1 VVQSLGAAWAAITGL
16 NVSVGERAELGVH
29 PPFDYRWA
37 PLLAAI
43 AIAAIGLRIWLRS
56 VPRSFWAVL
65 VTMAVY
71 WLTSGLAAD
80 APLVRTPEDARYVF
94 VAVALVLLL
103 TVDGLRGL
111 RPSNGVRV
119 AVFALV
125 AVSLLGNALH
135 LLDGRAYLQPQATE
149 IKAQLRMLELAGTNA
164 DPGYIPGIDTP
175 EVSPGEFA
183 ISAGAYLETADRLGS
198 WADSTDEVL
207 QRSDSTRR
215 GADVVLAR
223 ALGLRLAAGA
233 AAPTSRD
240 CETIA
245 PDAGGLVVTALP
257 AGGASLT
264 SPDGSRDVLLR
275 RFADTFAV
283 GLGRLEPATP
293 SVLRIPA
300 DDEARE
306 WVASVRSAGPIE
318 LCPL

>member
-1 VVQSLGAAWAAITGL
+1 VQSLGAAWAAITGL

-65 VTMAVY
+65 VTLAVY

-94 VAVALVLLL
+94 VAVALVFLL
-103 TVDGLRGL
+103 TVDGVRGL
-111 RPSNGVRV
+111 RPSRGVLV
-119 AVFALV
+119 AVFTIV

-135 LLDGRAYLQPQATE
+135 LLDGRAYLKPQATE
-149 IKAQLRMLELAGTNA
+149 IKAQLRMFELAGANA
-164 DPGYIPGIDTP
+164 APGYIPAIETP

-183 ISAGAYLETADRLGS
+183 ISAGAYLATAERVGS

-207 QRSDSTRR
+207 RRSDSTRR
-215 GADVVLAR
+215 GADVVLSH
-223 ALGLRLAAGA
+223 ALGLGLAADA
-233 AAPTSRD
+233 DVPASPD

-245 PDAGGLVVTALP
+245 PDANGLVVTALP

-264 SPDGSRDVLLR
+264 APEGSRSVRLR

-283 GLGRLEPATP
+283 GLGRLAPGTP
-293 SVLRIPA
+293 SELRIPA
-300 DDEARE
+300 DDEERE
-306 WVASVRSAGPIE
+306 WVASVQSAGPVE
-318 LCPL
+318 VCPL